1 MSAAKWIV
9 GVLGWVTYGPIGAL
23 LGFWLGSVVD
33 RHIDAAKQISGE
45 GGSYRGQSRPY
56 TTGSGGTYANP
67 RPGGYSATEQRNSFM
82 LSLLVLSSAVI
93 KADGKT
99 LRAEVDCVRAFIR
112 QNFGESAVEEAINI
126 LRGLE
131 KQTLNIYSVGQ
142 QIAQNMNYSQRLQLF
157 DYLNKI
163 AMADGEYST
172 SEKDVLE
179 AIGSAIRLTSSD
191 ISSAIA
197 MYYKDNNSAY
207 SILEIS
213 PSATDEEVKAAY
225 RKMAMKNHPDKVA
238 TLGPEVQKAAAEKFR
253 KIQEAYEQV
262 KRQRGMS

>member
-33 RHIDAAKQISGE
+33 RQIDAAKQISGE

-112 QNFGESAVEEAINI
+112 QNFG
-126 LRGLE
+126 
-131 KQTLNIYSVGQ
+131 
-142 QIAQNMNYSQRLQLF
+142 
-157 DYLNKI
+157 
-163 AMADGEYST
+163 
-172 SEKDVLE
+172 
-179 AIGSAIRLTSSD
+179 
-191 ISSAIA
+191 
-197 MYYKDNNSAY
+197 
-207 SILEIS
+207 
-213 PSATDEEVKAAY
+213 
-225 RKMAMKNHPDKVA
+225 
-238 TLGPEVQKAAAEKFR
+238 
-253 KIQEAYEQV
+253 
-262 KRQRGMS
+262 